1 MQAILSFFE
10 IDSPAELSLLI
21 FGLVAQSMFF
31 MRFFVQWLAS
41 ERQKKSVMP
50 NAFWWFSLVGGLMLL
65 AYGFLRRDLVI
76 ILGQGVG
83 VFIYLR
89 NIWFIYGPA
98 RG

>member
-1 MQAILSFFE
+1 MQDFLAFFE
-10 IDSPAELSLLI
+10 IDSAAELSILI

-50 NAFWWFSLVGGLMLL
+50 NAFWWFSLLGGVMLL
-65 AYGFLRRDLVI
+65 IYGFLQRDLVI
-76 ILGQGVG
+76 IIGQSVG

-89 NIWFIYGPA
+89 NIWFIYGRPS
-98 RG
+98 